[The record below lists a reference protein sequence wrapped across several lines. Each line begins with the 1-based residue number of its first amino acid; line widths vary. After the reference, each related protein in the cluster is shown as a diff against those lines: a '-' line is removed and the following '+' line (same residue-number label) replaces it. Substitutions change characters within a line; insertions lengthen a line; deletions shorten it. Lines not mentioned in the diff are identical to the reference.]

1 MVEYFKFQV
10 GSCGV
15 KSWDG
20 CLCDIMWASLDVS
33 IKLGSKIESN
43 SFILATILKMGGS
56 AQGVSLGCIFY
67 RKRERQ
73 NLTYILRSS
82 FFFCLKI
89 VVTLG
94 TTIQN
99 TPSKNPINTQFHKR
113 YWIEVA
119 RPLNNTTI
127 LLGTWRVLLNF
138 FVWLWQHQ
146 EHNIH
151 VKSN

>member
-1 MVEYFKFQV
+1 MTPYLHPNHKIPHLNQSIYQDCFEQRQYLSLVGQPQMVEYFKFQV

-113 YWIEVA
+113 Y
-119 RPLNNTTI
+119 
-127 LLGTWRVLLNF
+127 
-138 FVWLWQHQ
+138 
-146 EHNIH
+146 
-151 VKSN
+151 